1 MGYFISIKMAVLVF
15 PILAFIFTVPYMIF
29 NYRKYGSVNK
39 LRTLIVYSFIL
50 YLLTIY
56 FLVILP
62 LPKLESVHTK

>member
-1 MGYFISIKMAVLVF
+1 MEYFTSIKMALLFF
-15 PILAFIFTVPYMIF
+15 PILVFVFTVPYMIF

-56 FLVILP
+56 FFGGFTI
-62 LPKLESVHTK
+62 T

>member
-50 YLLTIY
+50 YLLTI
-56 FLVILP
+56 
-62 LPKLESVHTK
+62 